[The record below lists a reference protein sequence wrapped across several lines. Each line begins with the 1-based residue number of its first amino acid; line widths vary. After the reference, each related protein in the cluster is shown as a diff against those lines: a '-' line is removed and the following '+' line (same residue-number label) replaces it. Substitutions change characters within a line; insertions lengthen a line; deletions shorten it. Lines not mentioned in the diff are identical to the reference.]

1 VIREDLEVNH
11 MSRMITVLLLCL
23 GLPALAAGE
32 TPTWEQH
39 PSKNKPRKHVMVQ
52 FSDMSLHPSIAQVVE
67 GGTVSWVNYASM
79 YEGSIVFSDEVA
91 TAFTCS
97 DLRPNWMK
105 TGTGY
110 QSIPITMGGAA
121 NDLEIPCAL
130 KPGEY
135 EYEIWLF
142 TAGRMG
148 AGFGGMDNPQSR
160 MQGKIIVE

>member
-1 VIREDLEVNH
+1 MN
-11 MSRMITVLLLCL
+11 RMIATFLLCL

-39 PSKNKPRKHVMVQ
+39 PSKNKPRKDVMVQ

-79 YEGSIVFSDEVA
+79 SEGSIVFSNEMA
-91 TAFTCS
+91 AAFTCS

-110 QSIPITMGGAA
+110 HSLPITIGGAM
-121 NDLEIPCAL
+121 NDLDIPCPL

-135 EYEIWLF
+135 EYEVWLF
-142 TAGRMG
+142 SGSMG
-148 AGFGGMDNPQSR
+148 DPDADMGDPQSR
-160 MQGKIIVE
+160 MQGKIVVK

>member
-1 VIREDLEVNH
+1 
-11 MSRMITVLLLCL
+11 MSRIIATLLLCL
-23 GLPALAAGE
+23 GLPALAAAE

-52 FSDMSLHPSIAQVVE
+52 FTDMSLHPSIAQVVE

-79 YEGSIVFSDEVA
+79 YEGSIVFSEEVA
-91 TAFTCS
+91 AAFTCS

-110 QSIPITMGGAA
+110 QSIPITKGGAMD
-121 NDLEIPCAL
+121 DLEIPCPL

-142 TAGRMG
+142 SSTMG
-148 AGFGGMDNPQSR
+148 GPAGMDNPQSR
-160 MQGKIIVE
+160 MQGKIIVK

>member
-1 VIREDLEVNH
+1 
-11 MSRMITVLLLCL
+11 MITIFLLCL
-23 GLPALAAGE
+23 AIPGLAAAE

-39 PSKNKPRKHVMVQ
+39 PTKNKPRKHVMVQ
-52 FSDMSLHPSIAQVVE
+52 FTDMSLHPSIAQVVE
-67 GGTVSWVNYASM
+67 EGTVSWVNYASM

-91 TAFTCS
+91 AAFSCS

-110 QSIPITMGGAA
+110 QSIPITGGGAM
-121 NDLEIPCAL
+121 NDLQIPCPL

-142 TAGRMG
+142 S
-148 AGFGGMDNPQSR
+148 GGMGDPAAMEDPQSR
-160 MQGKIIVE
+160 MQGKIVVK

>member
-1 VIREDLEVNH
+1 
-11 MSRMITVLLLCL
+11 MSRMIAVLLVCL

-52 FSDMSLHPSIAQVVE
+52 FTDMSLHPSIAQLVE

-79 YEGSIVFSDEVA
+79 YQGSIVFSDETA
-91 TAFTCS
+91 AAFTCS

-110 QSIPITMGGAA
+110 QSIPITMGGATD
-121 NDLEIPCAL
+121 DLEIPCPL

-135 EYEIWLF
+135 EYELWLF
-142 TAGRMG
+142 SETMG
-148 AGFGGMDNPQSR
+148 GDLGAMDDPQSR
-160 MQGKIIVE
+160 MQGKIIVK

>member
-1 VIREDLEVNH
+1 
-11 MSRMITVLLLCL
+11 MSRMIVTLLLCL
-23 GLPALAAGE
+23 GLPALAAAG

-52 FSDMSLHPSIAQVVE
+52 FSDMSMHPSIAQVVE

-79 YEGSIVFSDEVA
+79 YEGSIVFSNEVA
-91 TAFTCS
+91 AAFTCS

-110 QSIPITMGGAA
+110 QSIPITRGGAR
-121 NDLEIPCAL
+121 NDLQVPCPL

-142 TAGRMG
+142 SSDMG
-148 AGFGGMDNPQSR
+148 MGGVEGMDNPQSR
-160 MQGKIIVE
+160 MQGKIIVK

>member
-1 VIREDLEVNH
+1 VR
-11 MSRMITVLLLCL
+11 RMIAVLLPCL
-23 GLPALAAGE
+23 GLAALAAAE

-52 FSDMSLHPSIAQVVE
+52 FTDMSLHPSIAQVEE

-79 YEGSIVFSDEVA
+79 YQGSIVFSAEVA
-91 TAFTCS
+91 KAFTCS

-110 QSIPITMGGAA
+110 QSIPISTGGASD
-121 NDLEIPCAL
+121 DLQIPCPL

-142 TAGRMG
+142 EPTLGDPG
-148 AGFGGMDNPQSR
+148 AMEDPQSR